1 MRKIIKLL
9 TTITVMFISGAYIYG
24 QGMQTS
30 LFNDV
35 DKIMLAAT
43 ESQADVLSPKAYEE
57 GMEAYKKAK
66 DAYKDDGEISE
77 IKQNITQAGGKFT
90 EAIDNSKVSAVM
102 FANSLSARKDAI
114 NAEAGSFS
122 KDSWMEAEETMKD
135 AAEELEKGDADD
147 AKEKASTASE
157 LYRKAELE
165 SIKANY
171 LTKAKKLLEHADDN
185 KVDKRAPKTFN
196 EAKGLINQA
205 EKELVE
211 NRYDTD
217 EARYL
222 AKQAEYKAS
231 LAMNIAQQE
240 EILDDRDFEA
250 EDYILMVYE
259 PLNTIGENLN
269 LDLKFDKG
277 IQGPVS
283 EILTKTNKD
292 AFRISSL
299 EAELYN
305 SKMAN
310 QNMTEMLAEQQK
322 IQENMEGQLSEDAV
336 QAQKRQQVLQAR
348 IDRIADIDSKFDKI
362 QQIFNAEEALVFRQK
377 DNIIIRMVGVNFDIG
392 KAEIKQEDYALLAKL
407 EKAIGTFDN
416 ASVVIEGHTDSQG
429 ADDNN
434 LELSEQRAAA
444 VLSYLSANI
453 NIDKSRFSTT
463 GYGESKPVANNE
475 TKLGRTQNRRIDVI
489 IIPTIGDTTLS
500 LGSND

>member
-1 MRKIIKLL
+1 MRKIIKSL
-9 TTITVMFISGAYIYG
+9 TIITVMFISGTNIYG
-24 QGMQTS
+24 QEMQTS

-35 DKIMLAAT
+35 NKIMLAAR
-43 ESQADVLSPKAYEE
+43 ESQADVLSPKAYGE
-57 GMEAYKKAK
+57 GMEAYKKAQ
-66 DAYKDDGEISE
+66 DAYKEDGEISE
-77 IKQNITQAGGKFT
+77 IKQNISQAGAKFT

-114 NAEAGSFS
+114 NSEAGSFS
-122 KDSWMEAEETMKD
+122 KDRWMEAEETMKD
-135 AAEELEKGDADD
+135 ATEELEKGDADD
-147 AKEKASTASE
+147 AKKKASTASE
-157 LYRKAELE
+157 LYRQAELE

-171 LTKAKKLLEHADDN
+171 LSNAKKLLEQADDN

-240 EILDDRDFEA
+240 EILDDKDFET
-250 EDYILMVYE
+250 EDYLLMVYE

-277 IQGPVS
+277 IEGPVS
-283 EILTKTNKD
+283 EILAKTNKD

-299 EAELYN
+299 EAELYD
-305 SKMAN
+305 SKTAN

-322 IQENMEGQLSEDAV
+322 IQKNMEGQLSEDAV

-348 IDRIADIDSKFDKI
+348 IDRISDIDSKFDKI
-362 QQIFNAEEALVFRQK
+362 QQIFNADEALVFRQK
-377 DNIIIRMVGVNFDIG
+377 DNIIIRMVGVNFDTG

-500 LGSND
+500 LGSNE